1 MGQGRV
7 ERELPQLVEGTNI
20 KVQIFRPGYF
30 FPSKQYPQDRM
41 NQRGTIGRV
50 LDVVTGPIYSLFPSF
65 YSPVGDLGRFSV
77 ELAKGRWPDQVMFRN
92 AEMRKLVKSMPPLV
106 GA

>member
-1 MGQGRV
+1 M
-7 ERELPQLVEGTNI
+7 

-30 FPSKQYPQDRM
+30 CPSNEYPQDRM
-41 NQRGTIGRV
+41 NQRGTVERA
-50 LDVVTGPIYSLFPSF
+50 LDFLAVPVYSRFFPTF
-65 YSPVGDLGRFSV
+65 YTPVGDMGRFTV

-92 AEMRKLVKSMPPLV
+92 AEMRNLIKSLSST